1 MGANFVPK
9 AALTIVPTPRLRRKP
24 PRDAVPPEHLCSYC
38 TAKCCR
44 YFALGIDKPTT
55 RADFDHLRWF
65 LLHEHAAVFV
75 EDRAWYLLVQ
85 TPCKY
90 LRKDH
95 RCGIYNRRPQICRD
109 YVTDNCEYED
119 DWTYEMYW
127 DSPEQVEQYEKEY
140 FERRYRGRKQRGRA
154 KSKTTVNRKK
164 RTKA

>member
-1 MGANFVPK
+1 MPK
-9 AALTIVPTPRLRRKP
+9 AASTILSTPRSKRKP
-24 PRDAVPPEHLCSYC
+24 PRHEVPAGEHLCSYC

-65 LLHEHAAVFV
+65 LLHEHVAVFV

-85 TPCKY
+85 TPCKH

-95 RCGIYNRRPQICRD
+95 RCGIYDRRPQICRD
-109 YVTDNCEYED
+109 YVTDNCEYDD

-140 FERRYRGRKQRGRA
+140 FERRYRGKKKCSRK
-154 KSKTTVNRKK
+154 KPPTTVKSKK
-164 RTKA
+164 RTKT